1 MPKYTMNENILGD
14 FVSSIFRAI
23 GRGGGSRV
31 INKLAAK
38 DPKFAKLQK
47 DLEKSRDELDTYLK
61 NKVRTKPK
69 AKLSRADIKA
79 INRGDLPDW
88 L

>member
-14 FVSSIFRAI
+14 FVSAIFRTI
-23 GRGGGSRV
+23 GSGRGSRV

-38 DPKFAKLQK
+38 DPKFSKLQK

-61 NKVRTKPK
+61 NKVRKKPK

-88 L
+88 F

>member
-1 MPKYTMNENILGD
+1 MTKYTMNENILGD